1 MEFSITFCIGVPLNC
16 LIYSPNTKKGILL
29 IKQITGLDNSAFVG
43 RLVINLTYYCLPHE
57 LLMAKK
63 EAYRL
68 DKTSLSLVND
78 CLGDLEQMTKIGTS
92 YSDWA
97 NLTRGIIQGSILG
110 PLLFNIFI
118 NGIFLFI
125 ENSNI

>member
-1 MEFSITFCIGVPLNC
+1 MNSGIFNYLLHWCTFKLSNIFPEH
-16 LIYSPNTKKGILL
+16 KKGDPTNRTNYRSRQFSFCGEISYKPYLL
-29 IKQITGLDNSAFVG
+29 L
-43 RLVINLTYYCLPHE
+43 
-57 LLMAKK
+57 LLMAKQ